1 MKKRRG
7 SKKDPDIDFLSE
19 LQASHF
25 CDCLITFVCMFDVC
39 PQAMHSA
46 VGSYMNE
53 DVSQEDSDF
62 FKQAHRTE
70 KEVDELIKEIDEEV
84 PEA

>member
-1 MKKRRG
+1 MSEIPKAAPKKVKKRRG
-7 SKKDPDIDFLSE
+7 SKNDTDADFLSE
-19 LQASHF
+19 L
-25 CDCLITFVCMFDVC
+25 
-39 PQAMHSA
+39 QAMHSA

-53 DVSQEDSDF
+53 DVSQEDSEF

-70 KEVDELIKEIDEEV
+70 QEVDELIKEIDEEV